1 MNLAKKKLLA
11 AKTLGV
17 GKGRIQFNTER
28 LSEVKEA
35 ITKEDIKYLYK
46 AGAINIKEVKGRK
59 KIVRNKRKRGLGKI
73 KMKIKKGKQEYVK
86 ITRKLRR
93 YVKELLKQ
101 GEISKK
107 EYWELRKKIK
117 ARAFKSK
124 AQLKMHLQEEK

>member
-11 AKTLGV
+11 SKTLGV

-46 AGAINIKEVKGRK
+46 AGAINIKEAKGRK
-59 KIVRNKRKRGLGKI
+59 KIERAKRKRGPGKI
-73 KMKIKKGKQEYVK
+73 KMKINKGKQDYVK
-86 ITRKLRR
+86 ITRKLRK

-117 ARAFKSK
+117 ARDFKSK
-124 AQLKMHLQEEK
+124 AQLKMHLQEE